1 MSLPYQL
8 IDRQLLNDIIYFLCV
23 WTPPLF
29 CRELTVAA
37 RERNR
42 NKKVWRASSRLCFVI
57 SNGAMASVD
66 ILYYIKNYGIHK
78 HWRHYATQQPW
89 QRRDISKTDGRP
101 CAGRPAAQCT
111 IEKESKKRNIC
122 CNTTL
127 YTFTTA
133 KKTKRKYLGR
143 NHKTLFLGRKA
154 KRSFFCAIER
164 VARCCFTIAAIK
176 PLARHIGL
184 RERKKNWT
192 WCNIGLHYGK
202 V

>member
-1 MSLPYQL
+1 MTS
-8 IDRQLLNDIIYFLCV
+8 
-23 WTPPLF
+23 
-29 CRELTVAA
+29 
-37 RERNR
+37 
-42 NKKVWRASSRLCFVI
+42 ASSRLCFVI

-66 ILYYIKNYGIHK
+66 ILYYIKNYSIHK

-111 IEKESKKRNIC
+111 IEKESKKIYIC

-133 KKTKRKYLGR
+133 KKTRRKYLGR

-154 KRSFFCAIER
+154 KRSFFLRNRKGCALLFYNSR
-164 VARCCFTIAAIK
+164 NKTSCAPYRPK
-176 PLARHIGL
+176 
-184 RERKKNWT
+184 RKKKKN
-192 WCNIGLHYGK
+192 
-202 V
+202 